1 MVDICKLSSVSALAE
16 QIISARLAL
25 SPHRTLLVGISGID
39 GSGKGYITRHLEKQ
53 LREARWNIAV
63 IAADDWHNLP
73 NICIGSRN
81 PVEHFYEHALRLG
94 DMFEQ
99 LVVPL
104 CEQGSVDI
112 VADCAN
118 AKATVYRKRRYN
130 FRGIDIVLLEGIFL
144 FKPAYRDHFN
154 LKIWID
160 CSFATA
166 LQRAIVRAQEGLS
179 PAETKRAFETIYF
192 PAQQLH
198 LERDQPNEHTDVIF
212 HNDIVPDGGNAG

>member
-1 MVDICKLSSVSALAE
+1 MSYHYASK
-16 QIISARLAL
+16 R
-25 SPHRTLLVGISGID
+25 
-39 GSGKGYITRHLEKQ
+39 
-53 LREARWNIAV
+53 
-63 IAADDWHNLP
+63 
-73 NICIGSRN
+73 
-81 PVEHFYEHALRLG
+81 
-94 DMFEQ
+94 
-99 LVVPL
+99 
-104 CEQGSVDI
+104 VDI

-118 AKATVYRKRRYN
+118 AKATVYRKRRYSLG
-130 FRGIDIVLLEGIFL
+130 GIDIVLLEGIFL

-179 PAETKRAFETIYF
+179 PAETKRAFEAIYF

-212 HNDIVPDGGNAG
+212 DKMTCTPTAVTAGDSFRSVNGFDMTYSNSLLGHRTRASGRVETRGDHVDCVELAESERLLAGSPAELTNGSTAIDFSGMATVFFVAR